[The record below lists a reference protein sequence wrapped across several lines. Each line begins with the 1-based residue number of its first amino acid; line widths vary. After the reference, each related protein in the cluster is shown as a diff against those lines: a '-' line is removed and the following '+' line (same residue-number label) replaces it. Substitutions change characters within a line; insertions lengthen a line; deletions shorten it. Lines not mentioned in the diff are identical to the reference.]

1 MAQKISLNWVLEL
14 LAIAT
19 AKVMSKMD
27 AEYVAHYGFVP
38 GQIQWILVKFPFVPR
53 ANSVGISKEALH
65 LTIENVDCLKYLKY
79 INKNVD
85 KT

>member
-1 MAQKISLNWVLEL
+1 MLEL
-14 LAIAT
+14 IAIAT

-38 GQIQWILVKFPFVPR
+38 GKIQWILVKLPFIPR
-53 ANSVGISKEALH
+53 ANSVGISKEALN
-65 LTIENVDCLKYLKY
+65 LTADNVYCLKYLKY
-79 INKNVD
+79 INKKAD